1 MAELLESTD
10 LVLAATIFVVVA
22 LGTVSFALLWEAVR
36 RWLRDRAA
44 TQALQKIG
52 GFGEGRGPGRKAL
65 EETSVVKEDAA
76 GPAWLEPVLPYLPQ
90 REDLRRL
97 LDQAGLRWSV
107 ASMVLASLGM
117 AVGLGLAASVL
128 AGGWL
133 VPIVTAGIG
142 SYLPVAFVKF
152 KRSRRFQAFEEHF
165 PEAVDLLAR
174 AARAGH
180 SLATGLEVVGEEA
193 EEPVAAEFRHIYEE
207 QRFGLPL
214 SDSLLGLAD
223 RMDLLDVRIFVTAVL
238 IQRESGGNLA
248 ENLDGLSAVI
258 RGRFRFKRDVKT
270 KSAHGR
276 MTATVVGVAPFVI
289 GVGMYALNPDYIQP
303 LLTESMGQLM
313 LLIGGVLM
321 VLGFV
326 TIRRMADLKV

>member
-1 MAELLESTD
+1 MADLLQSTD

-22 LGTVSFALLWEAVR
+22 LATVALALVWEAVR
-36 RWLRDRAA
+36 GWLRDRAA

-52 GFGEGRGPGRKAL
+52 GSDEGRRGGRRVL
-65 EETSVVKEDAA
+65 EETSVVKEEEA

-90 REDLRRL
+90 REDMKRL

-107 ASMVLASLGM
+107 GSILLASLGM
-117 AVGLGLAASVL
+117 ALGLGLAASAL

-133 VPIVTAGIG
+133 VPMIAAAIG

-152 KRSRRFQAFEEHF
+152 KRTRRFNAFEEHF

-180 SLATGLEVVGEEA
+180 SLATGLQVVGEEA

-248 ENLDGLSAVI
+248 ENLDGLSSVI

-276 MTATVVGVAPFVI
+276 MTATVVGWP
-289 GVGMYALNPDYIQP
+289 P
-303 LLTESMGQLM
+303 S
-313 LLIGGVLM
+313 
-321 VLGFV
+321 
-326 TIRRMADLKV
+326 